1 MWGVKDEFLFT
12 VGIVTSIGRTGDWV
26 CAARQQEEGV
36 GEICEQQLIEGL
48 PGIVAGA
55 DEVFTGGGETCVLS
69 AFDSGSGETK
79 RAEDIIGGIH
89 GGRCDGGGG

>member
-12 VGIVTSIGRTGDWV
+12 VGIVTAVSCASDWV

-48 PGIVAGA
+48 PGILAGT
-55 DEVFTGGGETCVLS
+55 DEVFTGGGETCVFS
-69 AFDSGSGETK
+69 AFDSGSGKTK
-79 RAEDIIGGIH
+79 GADDIIRGIH
-89 GGRCDGGGG
+89 GRRCDGGGG